1 MCCCW
6 FVKPGITELQM
17 LSIVWTHIEQK
28 QPAHTTV
35 HISVIGCMPVASWCK
50 ASGSSILRQSL
61 SEIVSLLRDP
71 ALDASSYTVDSVSGA
86 VPNSLS
92 SRSAKT
98 AVGHICIQ
106 CRVSRKLNYLRK
118 WSPRMPPLLQTFHD
132 LLAVS
137 DSCCCFSAF
146 SFMINASSL
155 KLLKL
160 NVVYLL
166 FSYGSRA
173 EILITC
179 ETIQCR
185 SWPTAIFV
193 SDFVKLYRSCRAVMC
208 CHCCQSQPS
217 EQIQGCDSLKS
228 LK

>member
-17 LSIVWTHIEQK
+17 LSIVWNHIEQK

-92 SRSAKT
+92 SCSAKT

-106 CRVSRKLNYLRK
+106 CRVSRKLNYLQK
-118 WSPRMPPLLQTFHD
+118 WSPRIPPLLQTFHD

-137 DSCCCFSAF
+137 DICCISAS
-146 SFMINASSL
+146 SFMRNASSL

-160 NVVYLL
+160 NVVSSFFLWESGRDINNL
-166 FSYGSRA
+166 WNHPVQ
-173 EILITC
+173 ILAHRHFCIRLR
-179 ETIQCR
+179 EAL
-185 SWPTAIFV
+185 S
-193 SDFVKLYRSCRAVMC
+193 
-208 CHCCQSQPS
+208 
-217 EQIQGCDSLKS
+217 
-228 LK
+228 

>member
-1 MCCCW
+1 MWCCW

-28 QPAHTTV
+28 QPPYTIV
-35 HISVIGCMPVASWCK
+35 HISVIGCMPVTSWCK
-50 ASGSSILRQSL
+50 ASWSSILRWSR
-61 SEIVSLLRDP
+61 SEIVSLLWDP
-71 ALDASSYTVDSVSGA
+71 ALDESTYMVDSISGA
-86 VPNSLS
+86 MPNWIS
-92 SRSAKT
+92 SHSTKT
-98 AVGHICIQ
+98 AVGHICVQ
-106 CRVSRKLNYLRK
+106 CRVSRKWNYLWK
-118 WSPRMPPLLQTFHD
+118 WSLKIPPLLQTFHD

-137 DSCCCFSAF
+137 DSCCC
-146 SFMINASSL
+146 INVLVSL

-160 NVVYLL
+160 NVVYLH
-166 FSYGSRA
+166 FSSYGSRA

-193 SDFVKLYRSCRAVMC
+193 SDFVKLYHSCRAVMYC
-208 CHCCQSQPS
+208 RCCQSQPS